1 VQSRSQ
7 VTMQQS
13 TPPDLRR
20 RNAELNQI
28 ADSIAQLA
36 DLFKDLSALV
46 IDQGTLLDSVEYN
59 IEQTAVHMQEANKD
73 LDVATR
79 SVSSAR
85 SRARSPTC
93 PRRAQVPE
101 EHGPKEMH
109 FSPPAHHLRP
119 NHGPHL

>member
-1 VQSRSQ
+1 
-7 VTMQQS
+7 MQQS
-13 TPPDLRR
+13 TPPDFRR

-79 SVSSAR
+79 SASSVW

-93 PRRAQVPE
+93 PRRAQVSE

-109 FSPPAHHLRP
+109 FPPAAHHLRP
-119 NHGPHL
+119 NHGPRL